1 MPRPDRTSPPKRTGV
16 SERHPGLAVR
26 QWAAGAVRRALRE
39 RRALDEALALSRPK
53 SNPSEADQGLA
64 RAIATVTFRRY
75 GTIRRVLAERL
86 NGGQW
91 PDAGMLVEAMQTA
104 AAQILFLDVPD
115 HAAVDVA
122 VELCKQDPQARHFSK
137 LANAILRRV
146 SAERE
151 VILASLVQGEDTP
164 EWLMHRWRQAYGESA
179 ALAISDQH
187 ALLPSIDLTVFGDA
201 QAFAAEIGGDIL
213 PTGSVRLRSSVA
225 VTELPGFADGRFQ
238 VQDAASA
245 MPARLFGDLHGR
257 SVLDLCAAPGGK
269 TAQLVHA
276 GGTVTAVE
284 RSAQRAERLRENLH
298 RLKLKADIRVMDAL
312 ALQEPVFDAVLLDA
326 PCSATGTIRRH
337 PEIAWTK
344 TVADILAL
352 AAQQRR
358 LLDHAA
364 TCVKP
369 GGLLVYATCSLE
381 PEEGE
386 HQVAQFLKRNEK
398 FRIEPVDSAQF
409 GLASAMVNR
418 DGCLRLLPPAMA
430 VIGGV
435 DGFFAAS
442 LRRLA

>member
-1 MPRPDRTSPPKRTGV
+1 
-16 SERHPGLAVR
+16 
-26 QWAAGAVRRALRE
+26 
-39 RRALDEALALSRPK
+39 
-53 SNPSEADQGLA
+53 LA
-64 RAIATVTFRRY
+64 RAIATVAFRRY

-122 VELCKQDPQARHFSK
+122 VELCKQDSQARHFSK
-137 LANAILRRV
+137 LANAVLRRV
-146 SAERE
+146 SAEKE
-151 VILASLVQGEDTP
+151 AILASLVQGEDTP
-164 EWLMHRWRQAYGESA
+164 EWLLERWRRAYGDSA
-179 ALAISDQH
+179 AFGIADQH
-187 ALLPSIDLTVFGDA
+187 TLLPSIDLTVFGDPK
-201 QAFAAEIGGDIL
+201 AFATEIGGDIL
-213 PTGSVRLRSSVA
+213 PTGSVRLRSNLA
-225 VTELPGFADGRFQ
+225 IPELPGFAEGRFQ

-245 MPARLFGDLHGR
+245 MPARLLGDLLGR
-257 SVLDLCAAPGGK
+257 TVLDLCAAPGGK

-276 GGTVTAVE
+276 GASVTAVE

-298 RLKLKADIRVMDAL
+298 RLNMKADIRVMDAL
-312 ALQEPVFDAVLLDA
+312 ALHEPGFDAVLLDA

-344 TVADILAL
+344 TMADILAL

-364 TCVKP
+364 TLVSP

-386 HQVAQFLKRNEK
+386 HQVAHFLARNEK
-398 FRIEPVDSAQF
+398 FRIQPVDGSQF
-409 GLASAMVNR
+409 GLASEMVNR
-418 DGCLRLLPPAMA
+418 DGCLRMLPPAMA
-430 VIGGV
+430 DIGGV